1 MLLHAAS
8 VTYHWCPQT
17 RVPMTDMGR
26 ISHFLGIKADFNKS
40 GLFLSQS
47 LYTQEIIERAGM
59 ADCKPIAT
67 PVDLKSKLSA
77 EEGPL
82 VPDPTSYRSLAGA
95 LQYLTFIRPDIS
107 YAVHQICLYMHSPRQ
122 QHFQALR
129 RIIRYIK
136 GTISR
141 GLQLVKDRIDSL
153 TAYSDADWRGFP
165 DIRRSTSG
173 YCVFLGSNLISWF
186 AKRQPT
192 VS

>member
-1 MLLHAAS
+1 
-8 VTYHWCPQT
+8 
-17 RVPMTDMGR
+17 MGR

-40 GLFLSQS
+40 GIFLSQS
-47 LYTQEIIERAGM
+47 LYAQEIIERAGM